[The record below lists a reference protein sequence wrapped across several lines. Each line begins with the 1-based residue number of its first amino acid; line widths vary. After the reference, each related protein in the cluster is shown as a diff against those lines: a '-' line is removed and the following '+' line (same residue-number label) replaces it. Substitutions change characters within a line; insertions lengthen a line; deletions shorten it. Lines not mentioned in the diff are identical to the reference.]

1 MPFKSESQRRF
12 MYAKHP
18 RIAERWSK
26 KEKASKDLPEKKK
39 KKKSKKEAVWT
50 VKNSQLH
57 GLGLFS
63 NKAVKPGQTIVKA
76 AQRQGGQDGLD
87 RYEITFATRY
97 TNHADVPNARLKK
110 VASGRIEIVATQPIE
125 KGAEVLV
132 DYKRTRSAFGP
143 GSYMTYRGEVRA
155 TKEDLEKQA
164 AGYLKF
170 AQPQQ
175 QPQPQQPAAPQGQQ
189 QQQPGFVPGSI
200 AAQALTEQSPAKDR
214 ALFTPD
220 AIALADQKKNEGQGG
235 PVQPAPPAQ
244 GAQKMSSSHITP
256 GNPANGPT
264 GPVFRAFEAVRHKL
278 AANFH
283 TPESWEREE
292 DEQEAHAKSMGV
304 DYKRTSLPPS
314 HVVRGDKAVKEDKP
328 PKRRRK
334 GAPRTTTRT
343 KVRRDGNKGK
353 STITTRSRPGKKM
366 YKKSDKD
373 QAVRDLLG
381 SLQQAYVADAVGADA
396 SARAA
401 AQAKDHP
408 DVEDT
413 IFNEWVAS
421 AAGGAEPFQRRI
433 RHGASYLAESPKARM
448 AARFDPSQLLTEDP
462 DATLVSLLSGTG
474 KKSPE
479 REELV
484 KQRYKAILKKYQ
496 DKLDPDVEKT
506 ERDTPWH
513 RLQQGALANL
523 DSDIAGHKYMRDK
536 KPWQY
541 WLNPLDKSGPIHEI
555 VDRLTR
561 RTHAG
566 VARPESTLG
575 RFGVTAGQ
583 LPTLG
588 LLPLLMGGEEAQ
600 QKLRRSAAENKLYA
614 DVAEPEKKANLK
626 EAAAATERGVLS
638 PVLLQRA
645 MEKQSDAWSDA
656 INAVNEAMAGRG
668 GSSAPSPTLGSRV
681 DTAVDT
687 LSDYWNR
694 YVNTMKGGTFKDRI
708 MNPRKAQSN
717 QMLALTGT
725 GLVGGGALGMLN
737 ELRKK
742 EEDRDVLVGGLG
754 GGLLGSMGGM
764 GVGAYGTDRLAKQL
778 GLATWKNRPDFW

>member
-1 MPFKSESQRRF
+1 ME
-12 MYAKHP
+12 
-18 RIAERWSK
+18 
-26 KEKASKDLPEKKK
+26 
-39 KKKSKKEAVWT
+39 
-50 VKNSQLH
+50 
-57 GLGLFS
+57 
-63 NKAVKPGQTIVKA
+63 
-76 AQRQGGQDGLD
+76 
-87 RYEITFATRY
+87 
-97 TNHADVPNARLKK
+97 
-110 VASGRIEIVATQPIE
+110 
-125 KGAEVLV
+125 
-132 DYKRTRSAFGP
+132 YKRTR
-143 GSYMTYRGEVRA
+143 
-155 TKEDLEKQA
+155 
-164 AGYLKF
+164 
-170 AQPQQ
+170 
-175 QPQPQQPAAPQGQQ
+175 
-189 QQQPGFVPGSI
+189 
-200 AAQALTEQSPAKDR
+200 
-214 ALFTPD
+214 
-220 AIALADQKKNEGQGG
+220 
-235 PVQPAPPAQ
+235 
-244 GAQKMSSSHITP
+244 
-256 GNPANGPT
+256 
-264 GPVFRAFEAVRHKL
+264 
-278 AANFH
+278 
-283 TPESWEREE
+283 
-292 DEQEAHAKSMGV
+292 
-304 DYKRTSLPPS
+304 LPPS
-314 HVVRGDKAVKEDKP
+314 HVGRGDKAVKEDKP

-366 YKKSDKD
+366 YKKSDRD

-541 WLNPLDKSGPIHEI
+541 WLNPIDKSGPLHEI

-645 MEKQSDAWSDA
+645 MEKQSDAYSDV
-656 INAVNEAMAGRG
+656 INAINEAMAGRG
-668 GSSAPSPTLGSRV
+668 GSSPPPTLGSRV
-681 DTAVDT
+681 GAGVDTAVDA

-694 YVNTMKGGTFKDRI
+694 YVNAMKGGTVKNRLSDPGQARI
-708 MNPRKAQSN
+708 N

-725 GLVGGGALGMLN
+725 GALGGGVLGMLN
-737 ELRKK
+737 EARKK
-742 EEDRDVLVGGLG
+742 EEDRDVLGGGFGGGVLGGLG
-754 GGLLGSMGGM
+754 GLGIS
-764 GVGAYGTDRLAKQL
+764 AYGPNRLAKQT
-778 GLATWKNRPDFW
+778 GLADHIKRPDWW